1 MSNLQMVESLCTLVE
16 EQAKVIRYLSMELA
30 HARNLSE
37 AEKRMFESVNSE
49 YAEIVGSKMP
59 DDLE

>member
-1 MSNLQMVESLCTLVE
+1 MSNLQMVEALCTLVE

-37 AEKRMFESVNSE
+37 AEKRALESVNSE
-49 YAEIVGSKMP
+49 YAEIIGP
-59 DDLE
+59 ENA

>member
-37 AEKRMFESVNSE
+37 AEKRTLESVNSE
-49 YAEIVGSKMP
+49 YAEIIGS
-59 DDLE
+59 ENA

>member
-1 MSNLQMVESLCTLVE
+1 MVEALCMLVE

-37 AEKRMFESVNSE
+37 SEKRTLESVNSE
-49 YAEIVGSKMP
+49 YAEIIGS
-59 DDLE
+59 ENA

>member
-1 MSNLQMVESLCTLVE
+1 MPNMQMTEALCTLVE

-37 AEKRMFESVNSE
+37 AEKRTLESVNSE
-49 YAEIVGSKMP
+49 YAEIIGS
-59 DDLE
+59 ENA

>member
-1 MSNLQMVESLCTLVE
+1 MSNLQMVEALCTLVE

-37 AEKRMFESVNSE
+37 AENRTLESVNSE
-49 YAEIVGSKMP
+49 YAEIIGS
-59 DDLE
+59 ENA

>member
-1 MSNLQMVESLCTLVE
+1 MSNLQMVEALCTMVE

-37 AEKRMFESVNSE
+37 AEKRTLESVNSE
-49 YAEIVGSKMP
+49 YSEVIGS
-59 DDLE
+59 ENA

>member
-1 MSNLQMVESLCTLVE
+1 MSNLQMVEALCTLVE

-37 AEKRMFESVNSE
+37 AEKRTLESVNSE
-49 YAEIVGSKMP
+49 YAEIICS
-59 DDLE
+59 ENA

>member
-1 MSNLQMVESLCTLVE
+1 MSNLQMVEALCMLVE

-37 AEKRMFESVNSE
+37 SEKRTLESVDSE
-49 YAEIVGSKMP
+49 YAEIIGS
-59 DDLE
+59 ENA